1 MKTIIYVILTILLL
15 QTVLAENENGKIV
28 SGGDLLIDDVDV
40 KVDGLSSRNLNYGD
54 EIKREAKSGSVID
67 FEIRIKNNNSGT
79 SMEEVEM
86 VIEIDDLDLEEMTD
100 ESSID
105 ANDKETL
112 KLSIILPS
120 DTEYDE
126 YEILIEA
133 EGDLNNSVHKVEY
146 ILDLIVEKSSTS
158 TSTSSTLGDLI
169 ISLNNT
175 LGEVKNN
182 ENYFDPYTKCT
193 AELEAKKVVVSSKDT
208 EISTLKDFKT
218 LYQTCEK
225 DKKNQED
232 IMATL
237 KVSNTNLKLNM
248 SNLYREV
255 QNEKDSRMYWILGLI
270 IAGVTGFIIYKKR
283 QFPDHEVDEEANI

>member
-1 MKTIIYVILTILLL
+1 MKTIIHVILTILLL

-120 DTEYDE
+120 
-126 YEILIEA
+126 
-133 EGDLNNSVHKVEY
+133 GFNS
-146 ILDLIVEKSSTS
+146 
-158 TSTSSTLGDLI
+158 
-169 ISLNNT
+169 
-175 LGEVKNN
+175 
-182 ENYFDPYTKCT
+182 
-193 AELEAKKVVVSSKDT
+193 
-208 EISTLKDFKT
+208 
-218 LYQTCEK
+218 
-225 DKKNQED
+225 
-232 IMATL
+232 
-237 KVSNTNLKLNM
+237 
-248 SNLYREV
+248 
-255 QNEKDSRMYWILGLI
+255 
-270 IAGVTGFIIYKKR
+270 
-283 QFPDHEVDEEANI
+283 